1 MCLPL
6 DKLQSDGANKTTRAR
21 EGQQEPPATA
31 LVSVTCLRLRL
42 GLSPF
47 HPHLLLSAYFL
58 PHSLLR
64 RREAA
69 FRQAVGP
76 DLLSVAVNAAIPR
89 FFKNA
94 GTSSRW
100 QILVNNIQP
109 SGLSSLIIKIH
120 EPACQHVK
128 PYRYESYIY
137 ARISIFLHLDIDSC
151 SGLAFCDP

>member
-6 DKLQSDGANKTTRAR
+6 DKLQSDGANKTTQTR

-31 LVSVTCLRLRL
+31 LVSDTCLRLHL

-64 RREAA
+64 RREAPFA
-69 FRQAVGP
+69 KRLARIFCP
-76 DLLSVAVNAAIPR
+76 LLSTQPFQLFLNSA
-89 FFKNA
+89 
-94 GTSSRW
+94 TSSRW
-100 QILVNNIQP
+100 QILVNNVQP

-128 PYRYESYIY
+128 PYRYESYIC

-151 SGLAFCDP
+151 GVFASCDP